1 MMRPHYTLVLTSC
14 GLIGLL
20 SFTLTPARAESPP
33 HACRL
38 FSPMELEY
46 AFHVSVDRGAPRV
59 NTEQLTSCLFR
70 AGRAGTVSILV
81 RLNASKRWIEEQK
94 HRMSGPG
101 RFRRVSGVGDSAF
114 VLDQG
119 ENGAILCAFQGEQYL
134 QIAVF
139 RLGDADTVLPV
150 TKELARKAL
159 SRR

>member
-1 MMRPHYTLVLTSC
+1 
-14 GLIGLL
+14 
-20 SFTLTPARAESPP
+20 
-33 HACRL
+33 
-38 FSPMELEY
+38 
-46 AFHVSVDRGAPRV
+46 
-59 NTEQLTSCLFR
+59 
-70 AGRAGTVSILV
+70 
-81 RLNASKRWIEEQK
+81 
-94 HRMSGPG
+94 MSGPG

>member
-1 MMRPHYTLVLTSC
+1 MAVRRVEAQIDNQPGVSTAIRRDTMMRPHYTLVLTSC

-70 AGRAGTVSILV
+70 AGRAGTVSI
-81 RLNASKRWIEEQK
+81 R
-94 HRMSGPG
+94 P
-101 RFRRVSGVGDSAF
+101 
-114 VLDQG
+114 
-119 ENGAILCAFQGEQYL
+119 
-134 QIAVF
+134 
-139 RLGDADTVLPV
+139 P
-150 TKELARKAL
+150 
-159 SRR
+159 